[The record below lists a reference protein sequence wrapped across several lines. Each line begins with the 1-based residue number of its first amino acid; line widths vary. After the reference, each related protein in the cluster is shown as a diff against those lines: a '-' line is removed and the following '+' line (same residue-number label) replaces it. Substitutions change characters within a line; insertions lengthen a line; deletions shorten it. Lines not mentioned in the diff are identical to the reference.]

1 MCKYRVAL
9 WFFTKRGRWGKT
21 CLLCRTLARKQ
32 RIALDAKFRAPQMQ
46 ERVHALTLAA
56 KSGNP
61 WVTIVE
67 MWIDGKPVPSEIVA
81 AFNEA
86 EAI

>member
-1 MCKYRVAL
+1 
-9 WFFTKRGRWGKT
+9 
-21 CLLCRTLARKQ
+21 
-32 RIALDAKFRAPQMQ
+32 MQ